1 MAASEYR
8 AAAEAILRL
17 SRERAKKLDEIRR
30 ALLQGDDAQAL
41 RLMRI
46 YTGTDQEPGDEESDR
61 TGQSL
66 H

>member
-46 YTGTDQEPGDEESDR
+46 YTGIDQEPGDEASDR